1 MRGCDTHVG
10 RAQRH
15 QPWFRAPA
23 RLRRAVPTRRSAF
36 PGPCAIMCI
45 AGPEKTNGS
54 ELCSLPARP
63 GGKCERGARPP
74 FTKRQLESRIPQG
87 FAIPGAQRR
96 GGSLTGPWTTS
107 SLGDETPYGIKAPS
121 ADPLVERRG
130 WDSNP
135 RYRCRY
141 TSFPGWPIQPLLHP
155 SGFQR
160 NVECYP
166 ATARVDTTAALR
178 ATGISH
184 RPIRVVT
191 GDFPLDRRP
200 RER

>member
-1 MRGCDTHVG
+1 MCKNVE
-10 RAQRH
+10 
-15 QPWFRAPA
+15 
-23 RLRRAVPTRRSAF
+23 RRNTLIIGDLQDIHRNTR
-36 PGPCAIMCI
+36 
-45 AGPEKTNGS
+45 
-54 ELCSLPARP
+54 
-63 GGKCERGARPP
+63 ER
-74 FTKRQLESRIPQG
+74 TK
-87 FAIPGAQRR
+87 
-96 GGSLTGPWTTS
+96 
-107 SLGDETPYGIKAPS
+107 
-121 ADPLVERRG
+121 PLVERRG

-166 ATARVDTTAALR
+166 ATARVDTKAAVR

-184 RPIRVVT
+184 KPIRVVT
-191 GDFPLDRRP
+191 GDFPLDRRT

>member
-1 MRGCDTHVG
+1 MAANFVRCQRDRGESV
-10 RAQRH
+10 
-15 QPWFRAPA
+15 
-23 RLRRAVPTRRSAF
+23 
-36 PGPCAIMCI
+36 
-45 AGPEKTNGS
+45 K
-54 ELCSLPARP
+54 
-63 GGKCERGARPP
+63 GGTPP
-74 FTKRQLESRIPQG
+74 FTIKQLESRIPEG
-87 FAIPGAQRR
+87 FAISGAQHRGVPKGGTPGQQLDCSAPRRPGAP
-96 GGSLTGPWTTS
+96 LW
-107 SLGDETPYGIKAPS
+107 
-121 ADPLVERRG
+121 DPLVERRG

-166 ATARVDTTAALR
+166 ATARVDTKAAVR

-184 RPIRVVT
+184 KPIRVVT
-191 GDFPLDRRP
+191 GDFLLDRRT